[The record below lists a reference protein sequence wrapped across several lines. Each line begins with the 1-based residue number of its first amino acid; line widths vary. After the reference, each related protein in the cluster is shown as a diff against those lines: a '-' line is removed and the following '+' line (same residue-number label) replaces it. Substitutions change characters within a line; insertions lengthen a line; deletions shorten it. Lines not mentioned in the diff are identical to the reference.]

1 MDSLPV
7 AFRVVKK
14 RDLMLNT
21 LDISLDTLV
30 FIDGN
35 FEKKCVHVLTKP
47 RLIWMKK
54 LREKY
59 KEKFGYYEFNFPT
72 KGLETSK
79 FSL

>member
-1 MDSLPV
+1 MCNGFTSGCLPCCQ
-7 AFRVVKK
+7 K

-47 RLIWMKK
+47 RLI
-54 LREKY
+54 
-59 KEKFGYYEFNFPT
+59 
-72 KGLETSK
+72 
-79 FSL
+79 